1 LIEFAH
7 GRYPMTRSE
16 IELVRNGFARL
27 ASWLEPACR
36 AFCVR
41 LFELDLSLRSLFPND
56 LDPLA
61 ACLATGL
68 ETVIRSL
75 DDLRPVLS
83 RAPALGL
90 RLTSY
95 GLEPMDLPTIG
106 TAFLATLDS
115 ELGDELTDEAR
126 AAWLRVFWTIA
137 IATVGADSPALA
149 VSGSVRYRPPLSS
162 ESAASTSARADW
174 IRSSASSS
182 ANGSVASIA
191 A

>member
-1 LIEFAH
+1 
-7 GRYPMTRSE
+7 MTRSE
-16 IELVRNGFARL
+16 IELVRDGFARL
-27 ASWLEPACR
+27 APRLESASL

-41 LFELDLSLRSLFPND
+41 LFELDLSLRTLFPND
-56 LDPLA
+56 LHPLA

-68 ETVIRSL
+68 EMMVQSL
-75 DDLRPVLS
+75 DDIRPVLM

-90 RLTSY
+90 RLASY

-106 TAFLATLDS
+106 TAFLASLDA
-115 ELGDELTDEAR
+115 ELGGALTDEAR

-137 IATVGADSPALA
+137 IATIGADRPALA
-149 VSGSVRYRPPLSS
+149 VNGSVRYRPPLSS

-174 IRSSASSS
+174 MRSSASSS
-182 ANGSVASIA
+182 ATGSDASIA